1 MYKATCDEFATV
13 FEKVGEL
20 VGNTNLPRH
29 GEQLVIEF
37 QKLQQE
43 NEKLK
48 KEQEENEFTIEML
61 KSRCSWVVMELDAER
76 KISKKL
82 AEERDAL
89 QEENEQCKKNLL
101 EVIRCPGDTLAM
113 RKPPWEKHP

>member
-1 MYKATCDEFATV
+1 MLEEIENIETERDIYKKEL
-13 FEKVGEL
+13 EK
-20 VGNTNLPRH
+20 
-29 GEQLVIEF
+29 I
-37 QKLQQE
+37 
-43 NEKLK
+43 K

-89 QEENEQCKKNLL
+89 QEENKKCKKMLL
-101 EVIRCPGDTLAM
+101 ESFRSKSDA
-113 RKPPWEKHP
+113 